1 MAPTARKRCA
11 TVADVPLV
19 DQIARVC
26 RRLPDARGKARL
38 GWRLRRHMP
47 HDADWDLR
55 LSNGER
61 YSLPSGS
68 MMSWVVAFTG
78 EYDAAPQRL
87 LAESVRP
94 GTLVLDIGASLGLWT
109 VPLGRAAQAAGAQ
122 VWAVEPHPSNHPW
135 LHRNVELNGLQA
147 TVMIHEIALGDRSGT
162 VMMELDERGGGN
174 AAVSTSAVLGA
185 TAVPIRRLDELT
197 FPAPVSAMKLDV
209 EGFELSVL
217 RGARALLARDRPV
230 IFGEFSPEWL
240 AARGEDLSTCLDEL
254 EALGYRASTLASR
267 RSRPWKSN
275 DRFELRSL
283 PSNVGAAGDLFLR
296 VPAARSSDAP

>member
-11 TVADVPLV
+11 TVACVPLV
-19 DQIARVC
+19 DHIASVS
-26 RRLPDARGKARL
+26 RRLPNVRGKARL

-47 HDADWDLR
+47 HYGDWDLR

-68 MMSWVVAFTG
+68 LMSWVVAFNG
-78 EYDAAPQRL
+78 QYDPGPQRM
-87 LAESVRP
+87 LAQHMRP

-109 VPLGRAAQAAGAQ
+109 VPLGRAAQAAGAR

-147 TVMIHEIALGDRSGT
+147 TVEIHEIALGDRSGT
-162 VMMELDERGGGN
+162 VMMELDEPGGGN
-174 AAVSTSAVLGA
+174 AAVSTVAGA
-185 TAVPIRRLDELT
+185 TAVPIRRLDELA

-267 RSRPWKSN
+267 RSRPWKPN
-275 DRFELRSL
+275 DRFELRPL
-283 PSNVGAAGDLFLR
+283 PSDVGAAGDLFLC
-296 VPAARSSDAP
+296 VPAARSAEAA